1 MHGST
6 HKSLFGPQKGMILC
20 REASDIAERIA
31 RMTMPTFVSNIHSH
45 HVAALGVALEE
56 ALSFGRKY
64 ATQVARNA
72 RTLARALEGNGLT
85 VFGRERGYTDC
96 HQIWVILGSR
106 AEAVDAFLRLE
117 DVGIFVNAIRVPFTG
132 RCGLRIGLSEIT
144 RRGMSESEMDVIVD
158 LVARCIAEKS
168 SPASLRAAV
177 EELSRRFDELS
188 FAFSS

>member
-1 MHGST
+1 
-6 HKSLFGPQKGMILC
+6 
-20 REASDIAERIA
+20 
-31 RMTMPTFVSNIHSH
+31 MTNIRG
-45 HVAALGVALEE
+45 AGLGVALEE

-64 ATQVARNA
+64 AAQVVRNA
-72 RTLARALEGNGLT
+72 RTLARALEGNVLT

-144 RRGMSESEMDVIVD
+144 RRGMSESDVIAD

>member
-1 MHGST
+1 MHAST

-45 HVAALGVALEE
+45 HVAALGVALE
-56 ALSFGRKY
+56 G
-64 ATQVARNA
+64 
-72 RTLARALEGNGLT
+72 
-85 VFGRERGYTDC
+85 
-96 HQIWVILGSR
+96 
-106 AEAVDAFLRLE
+106 LE

-144 RRGMSESEMDVIVD
+144 RRGMSESEMDVIAD